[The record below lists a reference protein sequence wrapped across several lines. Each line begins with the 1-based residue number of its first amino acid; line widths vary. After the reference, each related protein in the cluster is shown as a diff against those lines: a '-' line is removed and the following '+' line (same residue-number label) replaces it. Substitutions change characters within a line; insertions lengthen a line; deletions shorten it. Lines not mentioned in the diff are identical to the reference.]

1 MKRIDIGSLNEP
13 TESEDE
19 EERRILGDELK
30 KAFDEEIEVQRKL
43 EELKIEL
50 LECKKRLI
58 EIDNRRLV
66 IELSETEL
74 VEPLEPEDE
83 NEYEEVNGRIEE
95 IEREIK
101 ALEGKHEALESSDVM
116 KNYNANVEKFNK
128 AEDEKKKIG
137 NSGNN

>member
-58 EIDNRRLV
+58 EIDDRRLV

-83 NEYEEVNGRIEE
+83 KEYEKVNGRIEE

-101 ALEGKHEALESSDVM
+101 ALEGKYEALQSSDVM

-128 AEDEKKKIG
+128 AEDEKTKKKNG
-137 NSGNN
+137 GNN